1 TEIAPGDAATTAASS
16 VTLRGRVVDTSG
28 LPVEDAR
35 ASLERRK
42 PWIEGMAELRP
53 GAFGYGARADAAGA
67 FSIEF
72 PLTEGIGGTIDVRGG
87 EFRTLYRESLSY
99 DELTAAAA
107 AEGALGD
114 VVLQPAGSLEGRV
127 IDDTGRPVPGAVL
140 ATGPSLSSSYGL
152 QPNTETLSRE
162 DGVFVLGHVPLG
174 EIGIKVEA
182 RGHASL
188 HLPAVAI
195 ERGRRVALGDVVL
208 DVLPT
213 PWLRGRVVDHQGI
226 GVPRQ
231 WIFAGPTSR
240 TGRSVTGR
248 TDDDGRFD
256 LDLVT
261 AGPHK
266 LKVERRD
273 FLTVG
278 GLGDP
283 GPVFEPGSEAI
294 EIRLERLPT
303 TTFLVVDG
311 VTGEPVRRF
320 GLSVGLR
327 RGSKA
332 ERRIHGTGGGG
343 RIRDYPDGRL
353 EAGARPGVDLVE
365 VTAPGFRAF
374 RGDVEHDG
382 SAEAIQTI
390 RLDRGAT
397 VRGIVLR
404 GGQPVPGVRC
414 WLAARRYDR
423 RDGPKETVTD
433 SEGGYTLRGLPSGTI
448 EIVAGA
454 DDGSSSGRIQ
464 VTTHA
469 GETVSALPID
479 LVGPGAI
486 AGHVVVPD
494 GVALEGLSVHLD
506 DWQDDRRG
514 AVSAT
519 GTFRFEDVEPGRHTV
534 TLVGRPGELASSAKV
549 RVEVEPG
556 QTSKVRVNATSC
568 GLCRVALTIATP
580 GVDPRTVS
588 VEILHGG
595 VVGTERE
602 GIGPARSTLRKVRFL
617 DADGRIEFT
626 EPATGV
632 ALVDL
637 TFGDHGRFV
646 LPEPRLHLTAFGEI
660 EESIVIQPARLD
672 VRLPDDLV
680 LPEDACLRLW
690 LEHEHLIR
698 PVASRFLSFREGRFD
713 AAGTGGGPAWADRTV
728 FIDHAPPGRYV
739 ARLTVRSQSAIAR
752 RIELADGSY
761 AYESEGQHDFSRA
774 VVLEPG
780 ATLRI
785 QLEAGDRL

>member
-1 TEIAPGDAATTAASS
+1 
-16 VTLRGRVVDTSG
+16 
-28 LPVEDAR
+28 
-35 ASLERRK
+35 
-42 PWIEGMAELRP
+42 M
-53 GAFGYGARADAAGA
+53 
-67 FSIEF
+67 
-72 PLTEGIGGTIDVRGG
+72 
-87 EFRTLYRESLSY
+87 
-99 DELTAAAA
+99 
-107 AEGALGD
+107 
-114 VVLQPAGSLEGRV
+114 
-127 IDDTGRPVPGAVL
+127 
-140 ATGPSLSSSYGL
+140 
-152 QPNTETLSRE
+152 
-162 DGVFVLGHVPLG
+162 
-174 EIGIKVEA
+174 
-182 RGHASL
+182 
-188 HLPAVAI
+188 
-195 ERGRRVALGDVVL
+195 
-208 DVLPT
+208 
-213 PWLRGRVVDHQGI
+213 
-226 GVPRQ
+226 
-231 WIFAGPTSR
+231 
-240 TGRSVTGR
+240 
-248 TDDDGRFD
+248 
-256 LDLVT
+256 
-261 AGPHK
+261 
-266 LKVERRD
+266 
-273 FLTVG
+273 
-278 GLGDP
+278 
-283 GPVFEPGSEAI
+283 
-294 EIRLERLPT
+294 
-303 TTFLVVDG
+303 
-311 VTGEPVRRF
+311 
-320 GLSVGLR
+320 
-327 RGSKA
+327 
-332 ERRIHGTGGGG
+332 
-343 RIRDYPDGRL
+343 
-353 EAGARPGVDLVE
+353 
-365 VTAPGFRAF
+365 
-374 RGDVEHDG
+374 
-382 SAEAIQTI
+382 
-390 RLDRGAT
+390 
-397 VRGIVLR
+397 LR

-506 DWQDDRRG
+506 DWQAARRV

-626 EPATGV
+626 ESATGV

-637 TFGDHGRFV
+637 TFGDFGRLV